1 MNLNLN
7 KLITM
12 LRWMLGR
19 LFRWVIGVIGYIL
32 FWMLWWVQGLVLRW
46 MLRLWILDCFF
57 NYHRLFRL
65 FVPNLTYCWES
76 LDWNHSI
83 VVFIERGERGIIIVY
98 YLDGVWVLWLRRFND
113 SLLGSTCPCEMR
125 CSFRLFREPIIIK

>member
-19 LFRWVIGVIGYIL
+19 LFRWVIGCIL
-32 FWMLWWVQGLVLRW
+32 LRMLWWVQGLVFRW

-57 NYHRLFRL
+57 NYHRLLWF
-65 FVPNLTYCWES
+65 FVPNLTYCWEI
-76 LDWNHSI
+76 LDWSHSI
-83 VVFIERGERGIIIVY
+83 VVYIQRGERRIIIVY
-98 YLDGVWVLWLRRFND
+98 YLDGVWVLWLCRFND
-113 SLLGSTCPCEMR
+113 SVLGSTCPREMW